1 VGKAK
6 AMDMV
11 LTGEP
16 IDAAEARA
24 YGLVSKVT
32 PVEKTVEEALR
43 MAGKIASLSQ
53 PIVAMAKECVNAAYE
68 MSQAEGVHYER
79 RMFHSTFATVRPLPS
94 VPLIASQPPP
104 HITTTRSHT

>member
-1 VGKAK
+1 
-6 AMDMV
+6 MDMV

-94 VPLIASQPPP
+94 VALDCIPTPPP
-104 HITTTRSHT
+104 TTTTTTRSHT